1 MNPALR
7 FAAPL
12 VLASLVLSLSACNSD
27 TPASETEA
35 SSETANTDGSN
46 AAESGAPIVE
56 GIEGLDTERA
66 QVSYMIGLD
75 IGRSMSV
82 VKQDLDLD
90 VVRQAME
97 DAFEER
103 EPKITDEQMQLIQA
117 AFTTKLQERKQA
129 EMEAAAIAAKAE
141 GETFLAAN
149 KDKPNVQV
157 TESGLQYRVERAGNG
172 ATPKADDVV
181 RVHYKGTL
189 PNGEVFDSSYDRGQ
203 PAEFGLGQ
211 VIPGWSEGVQL
222 MKVGSKYTFWIPSD
236 LGYGEAGGGGVIP
249 PNAMLTF
256 EVELLEIVE

>member
-12 VLASLVLSLSACNSD
+12 VLASLVLSLSACK
-27 TPASETEA
+27 SETPEA
-35 SSETANTDGSN
+35 EVDASAEPV
-46 AAESGAPIVE
+46 AAENGAPIVE

-103 EPKITDEQMQLIQA
+103 DPKITDEQMQQIQA
-117 AFTTKLQERKQA
+117 AFTTKLQARKQA

-141 GETFLAAN
+141 GEAFLAAN
-149 KDKPNVQV
+149 KEKPGVQV
-157 TESGLQYRVERAGNG
+157 TQSGLQYRVERAGNG

-181 RVHYKGTL
+181 RVHYRGTML
-189 PNGEVFDSSYDRGQ
+189 NGDVFDSSYDRGQ
-203 PAEFGLGQ
+203 PTEFGLGQ
-211 VIPGWSEGVQL
+211 VVSGWSEAVQL
-222 MKVGSKYTFWIPSD
+222 MKVGSKYTVWIPSD
-236 LGYGEAGGGGVIP
+236 LGYGEAGGGGGVIP

-256 EVELLEIVE
+256 EIELLEIVE

>member
-1 MNPALR
+1 MNSALR

-12 VLASLVLSLSACNSD
+12 VLASLVLSLSACK
-27 TPASETEA
+27 SETPEGEA
-35 SSETANTDGSN
+35 DASAESAETA
-46 AAESGAPIVE
+46 AAEPGAPIVE
-56 GIEGLDTERA
+56 GIEGLETERA

-90 VVRQAME
+90 IVRQAME

-103 EPKITDEQMQLIQA
+103 EPKITDEQMKQIQE
-117 AFTTKLQERKQA
+117 AFTTRLQARKQA
-129 EMEAAAIAAKAE
+129 EMEAAAELAKAE
-141 GETFLAAN
+141 GAAFLEAN
-149 KDKPNVQV
+149 KDKPGVEV

-172 ATPKADDVV
+172 ATPKAEDVV

-189 PNGEVFDSSYDRGQ
+189 PNGDVFDSSYDRGQ
-203 PAEFGLGQ
+203 PAEFGLAQ

-222 MKVGSKYTFWIPSD
+222 MNVGSKYTFWIPSE
-236 LGYGEAGGGGVIP
+236 LAYGEAGGGGVIP
-249 PNAMLTF
+249 PHTMLTF

>member
-1 MNPALR
+1 MNSALR

-12 VLASLVLSLSACNSD
+12 VLASLVLSLGACK
-27 TPASETEA
+27 SETPEA
-35 SSETANTDGSN
+35 EADASAETTEA
-46 AAESGAPIVE
+46 AAEAGAPIVE
-56 GIEGLDTERA
+56 GIQGLETERA

-75 IGRSMSV
+75 IGRSMAV

-103 EPKITDEQMQLIQA
+103 EPKITDEQMKLIQET
-117 AFTTKLQERKQA
+117 FTTKLQARKLA
-129 EMEAAAIAAKAE
+129 EAEAAATVAKAE
-141 GETFLAAN
+141 GAAFLAAN
-149 KDKPNVQV
+149 KDKPGVEV
-157 TESGLQYRVERAGNG
+157 TESGLQYRVERAGAG
-172 ATPKADDVV
+172 AVPKAGDMV

-189 PNGEVFDSSYDRGQ
+189 PNGDVFDSSYDRGQ
-203 PAEFGLGQ
+203 PAEFGLAQ

-236 LGYGEAGGGGVIP
+236 LAYGESGGGGVIP
-249 PNAMLTF
+249 PHTMLTF

>member
-1 MNPALR
+1 MNSALR

-12 VLASLVLSLSACNSD
+12 VLASLVLSLSACK
-27 TPASETEA
+27 SETPEGEAEA
-35 SSETANTDGSN
+35 SAESAETA
-46 AAESGAPIVE
+46 AAEPGAPIVE
-56 GIEGLDTERA
+56 GIEGLETERA

-90 VVRQAME
+90 IVRQAME

-103 EPKITDEQMQLIQA
+103 EPKITDEQMKQIQE
-117 AFTTKLQERKQA
+117 AFTTRLQARKQA
-129 EMEAAAIAAKAE
+129 EMEAAAELAKAE
-141 GETFLAAN
+141 GVAFLEAN
-149 KDKPNVQV
+149 KHKPGVEV

-172 ATPKADDVV
+172 ATPKAEDVV

-189 PNGEVFDSSYDRGQ
+189 PNGDVFDSSYDRGQ
-203 PAEFGLGQ
+203 PAEFGLAQ

-222 MKVGSKYTFWIPSD
+222 MNVGSKYTFWIPSE
-236 LGYGEAGGGGVIP
+236 LAYGEAGGGGVIP
-249 PNAMLTF
+249 PHTMLTF